1 MFVREDRYDKLGTFN
16 DTISLQNGLEFVVA
30 NNLFIK
36 NEKPTLIPSSFPAL
50 YIITD
55 NDAKKITL
63 ENCSYLLRGY
73 IYMNKD
79 NRDEVIN
86 KIKELNK
93 LSIYK
98 DVKFEVTDIYK
109 NQLASYESEKQ
120 EKLLS
125 VGIICAAVILIT
137 IIVLYFTMKANAIRK
152 IYDIGVYRSIGIS
165 KSSIYIAFIF
175 ELLLISSLTTLVGAT
190 LTYLVT
196 TFISNI
202 PLLGISLGVTPL
214 SFVITVIVLFAINIL
229 IGIIPMIILLN
240 MTPAKLTAKYDM

>member
-1 MFVREDRYDKLGTFN
+1 
-16 DTISLQNGLEFVVA
+16 
-30 NNLFIK
+30 
-36 NEKPTLIPSSFPAL
+36 
-50 YIITD
+50 
-55 NDAKKITL
+55 
-63 ENCSYLLRGY
+63 
-73 IYMNKD
+73 MNKD

-175 ELLLISSLTTLVGAT
+175 ELLLISTLTTLVGAT

>member
-1 MFVREDRYDKLGTFN
+1 
-16 DTISLQNGLEFVVA
+16 
-30 NNLFIK
+30 
-36 NEKPTLIPSSFPAL
+36 
-50 YIITD
+50 
-55 NDAKKITL
+55 
-63 ENCSYLLRGY
+63 
-73 IYMNKD
+73 
-79 NRDEVIN
+79 
-86 KIKELNK
+86 
-93 LSIYK
+93 
-98 DVKFEVTDIYK
+98 
-109 NQLASYESEKQ
+109 
-120 EKLLS
+120 
-125 VGIICAAVILIT
+125 
-137 IIVLYFTMKANAIRK
+137 MKANAIRK